1 MSYRNLTNG
10 GEMRFGQ
17 LSILTLLI
25 IGALAGGLGAYQR
38 TVLVENFTN
47 WG

>member
-1 MSYRNLTNG
+1 
-10 GEMRFGQ
+10 MREKLAFILIGLLLFLGITQ
-17 LSILTLLI
+17 L
-25 IGALAGGLGAYQR
+25 AVAYQR

>member
-1 MSYRNLTNG
+1 
-10 GEMRFGQ
+10 MRKALIL
-17 LSILTLLI
+17 LSAAGLLFL
-25 IGALAGGLGAYQR
+25 GLAGLAQAYQR

>member
-1 MSYRNLTNG
+1 
-10 GEMRFGQ
+10 MRKSM
-17 LSILTLLI
+17 SILIAAGLLFL
-25 IGALAGGLGAYQR
+25 GLTGLAAAYQR

>member
-1 MSYRNLTNG
+1 
-10 GEMRFGQ
+10 MRGICLKIKGIFL
-17 LSILTLLI
+17 LSSLM
-25 IGALAGGLGAYQR
+25 ALPIFAYQR

>member
-1 MSYRNLTNG
+1 
-10 GEMRFGQ
+10 MRKAMFVLFAAG
-17 LSILTLLI
+17 LLFL
-25 IGALAGGLGAYQR
+25 GLATVASAYQR

>member
-1 MSYRNLTNG
+1 MRKNLALLLAAG
-10 GEMRFGQ
+10 LLFMG
-17 LSILTLLI
+17 LSHL
-25 IGALAGGLGAYQR
+25 ALAYQR

>member
-1 MSYRNLTNG
+1 
-10 GEMRFGQ
+10 MRKVLF
-17 LSILTLLI
+17 LLF
-25 IGALAGGLGAYQR
+25 AAGLLFLGLGNIASAYQR

>member
-1 MSYRNLTNG
+1 
-10 GEMRFGQ
+10 MRKSLVLLLAAGLLFLG
-17 LSILTLLI
+17 LASI
-25 IGALAGGLGAYQR
+25 AQAYQR

>member
-1 MSYRNLTNG
+1 MRGICLKITGILLLLTS
-10 GEMRFGQ
+10 
-17 LSILTLLI
+17 LW
-25 IGALAGGLGAYQR
+25 ALPVSAYQR

>member
-1 MSYRNLTNG
+1 MRKTMLMILALGLLFMGMSNIA
-10 GEMRFGQ
+10 
-17 LSILTLLI
+17 S
-25 IGALAGGLGAYQR
+25 AYTR